1 MARRVKEVWGDS
13 GLSEVDGV
21 NSGGSLAPRRRGLG
35 RHRYSQSGS
44 PAPGRI
50 AAPSPSASAR
60 GGVAGR
66 DPGRGPE

>member
-13 GLSEVDGV
+13 GLSEVDP
-21 NSGGSLAPRRRGLG
+21 GGSLAPRRRGLG

-60 GGVAGR
+60 AGVAGR